1 MFFFKQKT
9 AYEMRISDWSS
20 DVCSSDLSAASPP
33 PFEEPAVDQRDAWP
47 EARQAMATGR
57 VADALRRAPDR
68 TPMVNAADALA
79 EPQGSVLLMTTSAS
93 EVTRVFR
100 AVRFSSAETGRASRR
115 QRV

>member
-1 MFFFKQKT
+1 
-9 AYEMRISDWSS
+9 MRISDWSS
-20 DVCSSDLSAASPP
+20 DVCSSDLPP

-68 TPMVNAADALA
+68 TPMVSAAVALA
-79 EPQGSVLLMTTSAS
+79 EPQGSVLLMTASAR

-100 AVRFSSAETGRASRR
+100 AERFSSAAVLATVIAASIDRKSTR
-115 QRV
+115 LNSSH